1 MEKRPNPD
9 SNTQVAGFM
18 NLFGLTEEEARD
30 RLRHMQ
36 HGYDIGRKAGQAEA
50 QRFFR
55 LALGVELPDMSERAL
70 WNNPVPLR
78 QDDGN
83 GDQD

>member
-36 HGYDIGRKAGQAEA
+36 HGYDIGRKVGRAEA

-55 LALGVELPDMSERAL
+55 LALGVELPDAGERAM

-78 QDDGN
+78 EEGDDD
-83 GDQD
+83 DQD